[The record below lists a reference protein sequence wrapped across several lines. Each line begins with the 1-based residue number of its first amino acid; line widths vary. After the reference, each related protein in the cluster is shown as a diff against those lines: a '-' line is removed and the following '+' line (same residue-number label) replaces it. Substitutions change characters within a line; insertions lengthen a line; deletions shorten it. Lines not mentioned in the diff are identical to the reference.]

1 MEWSDSATYEGTW
14 ELGYASGQGV
24 FTDCLGNRYVGCFKN
39 SMAHGQGTYT
49 NTMGAVYEGS
59 WKFDMQHGHGVE
71 KWLGSGSIFRGE
83 FVDGLRNGFGVWIH
97 NNKKY
102 EGEWKNNMM
111 DGEGTLEWG
120 IS

>member
-1 MEWSDSATYEGTW
+1 M
-14 ELGYASGQGV
+14 
-24 FTDCLGNRYVGCFKN
+24 

-111 DGEGTLEWG
+111 DGEGTMEWG
-120 IS
+120 ISQ